1 MNNNNLKLKAA
12 LLSCCFVTASMNAIS
27 GNIPEMAKTFN
38 TVPLY
43 VVELISTI
51 PSLFQ
56 MLAILIGRFIGKK
69 IGYKNNVLLGIL
81 LCGIGGIIP
90 IFIENI
96 YVILF
101 VRGVFGFG
109 AGLIAS
115 TLITLIVYFFDGKT
129 RSTMIGM
136 QGSIGGL
143 GSLIATFIAG
153 RLLIYGWNISF
164 YTYFIAF
171 IILGIFAAFVPA
183 VTKEEGTQ
191 RVTDKNEREKRIDF
205 NSVVRIVGYAAM
217 MFISVSAATLY
228 IIKCSTLVTTLG
240 YGKAQ
245 DGSTIIM
252 LISAGSL
259 FSGALYGKMVYRI
272 KKLSLPIFY
281 LSMVSA
287 YIIAA
292 ISNNLFIMLI
302 SGFILGFGYMAFVP
316 YIQDNVHKEFS
327 NHGEIV
333 TSIILVGQSSGAFF
347 APYLGNIISTVVPT
361 ITGVFFT
368 GAVIYGGL
376 TLIALV
382 LAYKVQRKVKTISI
396 DDIEKIKKNILH

>member
-56 MLAILIGRFIGKK
+56 MVAILIGRFIGKK

-81 LCGIGGIIP
+81 LCGVGGVIP

-101 VRGVFGFG
+101 TRGVFGFG

-115 TLITLIVYFFDGKT
+115 TLLTLIVYFFDGKT

-153 RLLIYGWNISF
+153 RLLTYGWNVSF

-171 IILGIFAAFVPA
+171 IILGVFAAFVPSVNTNENVKTA
-183 VTKEEGTQ
+183 
-191 RVTDKNEREKRIDF
+191 TDKNKEDKISI
-205 NSVVRIVGYAAM
+205 NTIVKILGYAGM

-228 IIKCSTLVTTLG
+228 IIKCSTLITTLG

-252 LISAGSL
+252 FISAGSL
-259 FSGALYGKMVYRI
+259 ISGALYGKMVHRM

-281 LSMVSA
+281 TSMISA

-292 ISNNLFIMLI
+292 ASNNLLITLI

-316 YIQDNVHKEFS
+316 YIQDTVHKEFS
-327 NHGEIV
+327 NHGEIA

-368 GAVIYGGL
+368 GAMIYGGL

-382 LAYKVQRKVKTISI
+382 LAYKVRVKV
-396 DDIEKIKKNILH
+396 NNLN

>member
-27 GNIPEMAKTFN
+27 GNIPEMAKVFN

-56 MLAILIGRFIGKK
+56 MIAILIGRFMGKK

-81 LCGIGGIIP
+81 LCGVGGIIP
-90 IFIENI
+90 IFIKNI

-101 VRGVFGFG
+101 TRGVFGFG

-153 RLLIYGWNISF
+153 RLLTYGWNISF

-171 IILGIFAAFVPA
+171 IILGIFAAFVPSVNKDENIKNHGDKA
-183 VTKEEGTQ
+183 KEEH
-191 RVTDKNEREKRIDF
+191 KLEF
-205 NSVVRIVGYAAM
+205 NIVLKILGYAGI

-240 YGKAQ
+240 YGKSQ

-252 LISAGSL
+252 FISAGSL
-259 FSGALYGKMVYRI
+259 ISGALYGRMVHRM

-281 LSMVSA
+281 ISMVVA

-292 ISNNLFIMLI
+292 ASNNLLITLI

-316 YIQDNVHKEFS
+316 YIQDTVHKEFS
-327 NHGEIV
+327 NHGEIA

-347 APYLGNIISTVVPT
+347 APYLGSMINISIST

-368 GAVIYGGL
+368 GAIIYGGL
-376 TLIALV
+376 TLLALV
-382 LAYKVQRKVKTISI
+382 LAYKIPRKAI
-396 DDIEKIKKNILH
+396 

>member
-1 MNNNNLKLKAA
+1 MNNNNLKLKTA

-27 GNIPEMAKTFN
+27 GNIPEMAKVFN

-56 MLAILIGRFIGKK
+56 MVAILIGRFMGKK

-81 LCGIGGIIP
+81 LCGVGGIIP
-90 IFIENI
+90 IFIKNI

-101 VRGVFGFG
+101 TRGVFGFG
-109 AGLIAS
+109 AGLITS

-136 QGSIGGL
+136 QGGIGGL

-153 RLLIYGWNISF
+153 RLLIYGWNVSF

-171 IILGIFAAFVPA
+171 IILGIFAAFVPSVNKNENVKRA
-183 VTKEEGTQ
+183 KDKIKEENKISINTM
-191 RVTDKNEREKRIDF
+191 VKIL
-205 NSVVRIVGYAAM
+205 GYAGI

-240 YGKAQ
+240 YGKSQ

-252 LISAGSL
+252 FISAGSL
-259 FSGALYGKMVYRI
+259 ISGALYGRMVHRM

-281 LSMVSA
+281 TSMVSA

-292 ISNNLFIMLI
+292 ASNNLSITLI

-316 YIQDNVHKEFS
+316 YIQDTVHKEFS
-327 NHGEIV
+327 NHGEIA

-347 APYLGNIISTVVPT
+347 APYLGNMINISLST

-368 GAVIYGGL
+368 GAIIYGGL
-376 TLIALV
+376 TLLALV
-382 LAYKVQRKVKTISI
+382 LAYKIP
-396 DDIEKIKKNILH
+396 KKAI